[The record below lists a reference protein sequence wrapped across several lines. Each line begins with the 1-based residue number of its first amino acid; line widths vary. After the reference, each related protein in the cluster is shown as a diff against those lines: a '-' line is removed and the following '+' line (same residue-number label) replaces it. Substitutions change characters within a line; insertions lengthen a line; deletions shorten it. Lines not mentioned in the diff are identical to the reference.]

1 MTVDSADDGRDVVE
15 RVRDAI
21 LTGELSP
28 GQRLVEAELTER
40 LAASRGTVRQA
51 LLHLEGLGLVTRE
64 RNRGASVRAITL
76 EEAVEVTEARAVLEG
91 LCAAKAA
98 ANATGREREELTELG
113 RTLERAVAAEDV
125 IGYSNLVQDIHR
137 LIRDLARQ
145 DTVADL
151 LERLR
156 YQSVRYHFSLALLPG
171 RMPVGLR
178 EHLEVIE
185 AVTRGS
191 PEEAE
196 AVMRDHLTNVIALLR
211 EIADRGLARAPLVR
225 AHLRT
230 RRD

>member
-1 MTVDSADDGRDVVE
+1 MIESTEGGSSVVE
-15 RVRDAI
+15 RIRDAI

-40 LAASRGTVRQA
+40 FETTRGTVREA
-51 LLHLEGLGLVTRE
+51 LVHLEGLGLVTRE
-64 RNRGASVRAITL
+64 RNRGARVRAITL

-98 ANATGREREELTELG
+98 AGATDDEREELVELG
-113 RTLERAVAAEDV
+113 RALTRTVAAEDV
-125 IGYSNLVQDIHR
+125 VGYSNLVQDIHR
-137 LIRDLARQ
+137 LIREIARQ

-156 YQSVRYHFSLALLPG
+156 YQSVRYHFSIALLPG
-171 RMPVGLR
+171 RLSVGLR
-178 EHLEVIE
+178 EHLEVID
-185 AVTRGS
+185 AVTRSS
-191 PEEAE
+191 PQEAE

-211 EIADRGLARAPLVR
+211 ELADSGVARAPLIAAQHR
-225 AHLRT
+225 A